1 MLPIRRILVPFDWS
15 ELSNRAFQ
23 IAASLAQVHDA
34 QLIVLYVVPLPAVMY
49 GPPNQ
54 AYLEHTRE
62 ELCRMRPSDPAIRVQ
77 HYLCEGVPAAMIL
90 QMASDKKCDLIV
102 MGMHG
107 RTGLRRA
114 LVGSVTE
121 EVVRK
126 APCPVLTMTTA
137 VAVNLADQA
146 KESEKV
152 AEPAT

>member
-15 ELSNRAFQ
+15 EPSNRVFQ
-23 IAASLAQVHDA
+23 IAASLAQVQDA
-34 QLIVLYVVPLPAVMY
+34 ELIILYVVPPPAVMY

-62 ELCRMRPSDPAIRVQ
+62 ELCRIRPSDPAIRVQ
-77 HYLCEGVPAAMIL
+77 HYLCEGVPAATIL
-90 QMASDKKCDLIV
+90 QMARENKCDLIV

-137 VAVNLADQA
+137 VAADLNQA
-146 KESEKV
+146 KSEGSSRWL
-152 AEPAT
+152 P

>member
-15 ELSNRAFQ
+15 EPSNRVFQ

-34 QLIVLYVVPLPAVMY
+34 ELIILYVVPPPAVMY
-49 GPPNQ
+49 GPPNEG
-54 AYLEHTRE
+54 YVEHMRE
-62 ELCRMRPSDPAIRVQ
+62 ELCRIRPGNPAIRVQ
-77 HYLCEGVPAAMIL
+77 HYLCEGVPAATIL
-90 QMASDKKCDLIV
+90 QMARENKCDLIV

-114 LVGSVTE
+114 LMGSVTE

-126 APCPVLTMTTA
+126 APCPVLTVTTA
-137 VAVNLADQA
+137 ALAGLADKA
-146 KESEKV
+146 NETEKV